1 MYVLPDI
8 RIFYLLFVYFICY
21 CYIFTV
27 FFRYASYRPANTLD
41 GDIWDGSVLKDLT
54 KLQRLSTAY
63 LGTCSDGAVFRNWLG
78 TSYTPVCAQL
88 FNLHVSVRRTFAG
101 LFLIAVFPPKTKD
114 MFNFLYEFVLN
125 RLQSQ
130 SAAFTGF
137 PVEWGDTSET
147 TQMTMKIVNDIQDVK
162 GLPCVM
168 CCKTTGGYVGA
179 CPWCK
184 TVGIR
189 DRSKTVYPTAVS
201 FLPTTNLTHK
211 RSSPWGNRGPEVRIA
226 IVLLLLFNEHGCFT
240 DLSDN
245 LSVFLLL
252 YTRFAEKLKQH
263 FVESNYRHQRKKK
276 QKKKQTN
283 NNKTKKTLMKITP
296 MIAMTLLLSKE
307 RKQTKETNN
316 NNKKKS

>member
-1 MYVLPDI
+1 M
-8 RIFYLLFVYFICY
+8 FYLISVYFTCFS
-21 CYIFTV
+21 YILSV
-27 FFRYASYRPANTLD
+27 RYASYRPANTLD

-189 DRSKTVYPTAVS
+189 DRTKTVYPTAVS

-252 YTRFAEKLKQH
+252 HTRFAEKLKQP
-263 FVESNYRHQRKKK
+263 FVESNYRHQRKN
-276 QKKKQTN
+276 KKQTN
-283 NNKTKKTLMKITP
+283 NNKTKTNLLLMKRTP
-296 MIAMTLLLSKE
+296 MICAMTLLLS
-307 RKQTKETNN
+307 TLYWN
-316 NNKKKS
+316 